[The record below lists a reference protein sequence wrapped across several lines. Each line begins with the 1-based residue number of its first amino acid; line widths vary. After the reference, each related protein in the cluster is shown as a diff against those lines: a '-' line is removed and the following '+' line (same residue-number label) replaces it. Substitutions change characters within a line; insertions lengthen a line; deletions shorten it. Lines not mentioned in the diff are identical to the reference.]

1 MCGNKRS
8 FTLVSC
14 TLAYRSRLPCLISVY
29 GSRAVAHPFNLT
41 GSSTPKNCAMTPMTL
56 KSTAPGNHLIDLLPK
71 KDRLRLMAACE
82 LVDLPLAE
90 VLSQPGKPTKYVY
103 FPTVGFVSL
112 IAMVKDSP
120 GVEVGMVGREGM
132 LGVQLALGVATAP
145 LHALVQGAGT
155 ALRIATKA
163 FKLELAASPA
173 LQSEL
178 HRYLYVLMA
187 QLAESAACVRFHQIG
202 PRLARWLL
210 MSQDRSQASSF
221 DMTQQF
227 LAYML
232 GVRRVGITTA
242 AGALQKSGLI
252 SYSRGKLTV
261 LNRKG
266 LERVACGCYA
276 ADQKAYS
283 ELL

>member
-1 MCGNKRS
+1 
-8 FTLVSC
+8 
-14 TLAYRSRLPCLISVY
+14 
-29 GSRAVAHPFNLT
+29 
-41 GSSTPKNCAMTPMTL
+41 MTPE
-56 KSTAPGNHLIDLLPK
+56 PNHLIKSLPRT
-71 KDRLRLMAACE
+71 DRLRFTAACDS
-82 LVDLPLAE
+82 VDLVLAQ
-90 VLSQPGKPTKYVY
+90 VLCEPGKPTKYVY
-103 FPTVGFVSL
+103 FPTEGFISL
-112 IAMVKDSP
+112 IAAVKGSP

-155 ALRIATKA
+155 ALRIGTKA
-163 FKLELAASPA
+163 FKAQLAASPA
-173 LQSEL
+173 LQNQL
-178 HRYLYVLMA
+178 NRYLYVLMS

-210 MSQDRSQASSF
+210 MSQDRSQANSF
-221 DMTQQF
+221 EVTQEF

-242 AGALQKSGLI
+242 ASALQGSGLI

-266 LERVACGCYA
+266 LEHAACGCYA
-276 ADQKAYS
+276 ADQKTYAR
-283 ELL
+283 LL